1 MRIWRAVF
9 IAVFG
14 LALGTGVLGAQGATT
29 PVTATV
35 LSPISVTGTDL
46 DFGNVTAGV
55 SKTVPPISAAAGTF
69 TINALANTAVQFSFT
84 LPTNLTNG
92 VNTMPIGSW
101 DGRYN
106 TNNSQPSATPYTPSG
121 STQNATIS
129 AAGKL
134 HIWIGATV
142 TPAVGQVGGTYSGSI
157 VINVVY
163 Q

>member
-1 MRIWRAVF
+1 
-9 IAVFG
+9 
-14 LALGTGVLGAQGATT
+14 
-29 PVTATV
+29 VTATV

-46 DFGNVTAGV
+46 DFGNVTAGI
-55 SKTVPPISAAAGTF
+55 SKTIQPISAAAGTF
-69 TINALANTAVQFSFT
+69 TISAETNTAIQFSFT

-92 VNTMPIGSW
+92 ANTMPIGSW

-106 TNNSQPSATPYTPSG
+106 TSNSQPSATQYTPSG
-121 STQNATIS
+121 GIQNATIS
-129 AAGKL
+129 PAGKL

-142 TPAVGQVGGTYSGSI
+142 SPAIGQVGGTYSGSI